1 VRRFSWLANL
11 DFPQIGTQTRY
22 MKLWVAA
29 KRGVL
34 VMLLVASH
42 AAGAQS
48 AQPLALPE
56 AVVAAL
62 KMANVPASAVG
73 ISVASLSGP
82 GLTLAANEN
91 QPMNPA
97 STMKLVTTLAGLE
110 LLGPQHQWRTD
121 LMSNAPLKNGVLE
134 GDLWLRGSGDPQL
147 VIEGLWLL
155 VQRLRGVGVRE
166 IRGNLML
173 DRSAFEAAQH
183 DPAAF
188 DGEALRPYNAGPDAL
203 LLNYKAVSFHFIA
216 DHENKLARVYA
227 LPALA
232 GLDTPA
238 TVRGTEGACNDW
250 RARLGGDFTD
260 PLRPTFRGAYPLSCG
275 DKVWHVSMLD
285 TGQYAEAIFRSLWA
299 SNGGVWRGRVR
310 EGYVPTDAR
319 LLAQH
324 ESRPLAELIRDINKY
339 SNNVMARQ
347 LFLTLGGD
355 ASRRFANKERAQ
367 RAVGDWLASK
377 GIDRREFVLENGAG
391 LSRVERLTPAALARL
406 LQSAFASP
414 LMPEFVSSLPILGV
428 DGTMRRRSGAT
439 GSAHIKTGLL
449 ADTRAIA
456 GYVLSASGKRY
467 VVVAFIN
474 HPNASAGQPALD
486 ALLNWVY
493 VQG

>member
-1 VRRFSWLANL
+1 
-11 DFPQIGTQTRY
+11 
-22 MKLWVAA
+22 MKLLLAV
-29 KRGVL
+29 RHSLL
-34 VMLLVASH
+34 VMMLIASQ

-48 AQPLALPE
+48 APALPE

-62 KMANVPASAVG
+62 KTANVPASAVG
-73 ISVASLSGP
+73 ITVASLSGP
-82 GLTLAANEN
+82 GLALTANEN

-147 VIEGLWLL
+147 VIENLWLL

-183 DPAAF
+183 DPGAF

-216 DHENKLARVYA
+216 DQENKLARVYA

-232 GLDTPA
+232 GLVTPA
-238 TVRGTEGACNDW
+238 TVRGIEGACNDW

-260 PLRPTFRGAYPLSCG
+260 PLRPTFRGVYPLSCG

-285 TGQYAEAIFRSLWA
+285 TGAYAEAIFRSLWD
-299 SNGGVWRGRVR
+299 SNGGIWRGRFR
-310 EGYVPTDAR
+310 EGSVPTDAR

-347 LFLTLGGD
+347 LFLTLGSD
-355 ASRRFANKERAQ
+355 ASRRHANKERAQ
-367 RAVGDWLASK
+367 RAVGDWLVSK

-391 LSRVERLTPAALARL
+391 LSRVERLTPSALARM
-406 LQSAFASP
+406 LQTAFASP
-414 LMPEFVSSLPILGV
+414 LMPEFVSSLPIVGV
-428 DGTMRRRSGAT
+428 DGTMRRRSAAA

-449 ADTRAIA
+449 SDTRAIA
-456 GYVLSASGKRY
+456 GYVLSASGRRY
-467 VVVAFIN
+467 AVVAFIN
-474 HPNASAGQPALD
+474 HPNAGAGQPALD
-486 ALLNWVY
+486 ALLSWVY
-493 VQG
+493 AQG